1 LKLELLFRGSD
12 ILFSINISDFFFY
25 LFFLLKVEKEK
36 QTFDENIQNEGFF
49 SSIRAKLVHGFFK
62 QSIFSEIT
70 ES

>member
-12 ILFSINISDFFFY
+12 ILFSINISDFF
-25 LFFLLKVEKEK
+25 LSIFLLKVEKEK

-49 SSIRAKLVHGFFK
+49 SSIRAKLVHNFFK
-62 QSIFSEIT
+62 QSSFSEIT